1 MVVGET
7 KEAAATNAGLMKRPF
22 EVTLLGWFFIA
33 VGVFA
38 AIYHL
43 STAALDRGMVVILL
57 FEGVG
62 ILAGVFLL
70 KGARWARWLV
80 LAWTAAHVVA
90 GTLISWTGGLPHLLL
105 LVAVGYF
112 LLGPP
117 TAAYYQRT
125 H

>member
-1 MVVGET
+1 
-7 KEAAATNAGLMKRPF
+7 MKRPF

-38 AIYHL
+38 AVYHL
-43 STAALDRGMVVILL
+43 ATASLDRWMAVILL

-70 KGARWARWLV
+70 KGARWARWLA
-80 LAWTAAHVVA
+80 LAWMAAHVVA
-90 GTLISWTGGLPHLLL
+90 GAFNSWADGLPHLAL
-105 LVAVGYF
+105 LVAIGYF

-117 TAAYYQRT
+117 TAKYYRRT
-125 H
+125 EMQ

>member
-1 MVVGET
+1 VTTLGS
-7 KEAAATNAGLMKRPF
+7 MKRPF
-22 EVTLLGWFFIA
+22 EVTLLGWFLIA
-33 VGVFA
+33 VGIFA
-38 AIYHL
+38 TTYHFC
-43 STAALDRGMVVILL
+43 TGALDRWMIGIVL

-80 LAWTAAHVVA
+80 LAWIAFHVVA
-90 GTLISWTGGLPHLLL
+90 MGLNSVWDALPHLVL

-117 TAAYYQRT
+117 TAPYYRRAQAR
-125 H
+125 